1 MTMVSS
7 RAAQLTAS
15 FERAN
20 DALIDAIE
28 GCSEQQLRAEC
39 AGEGWPVV
47 VTAHHV
53 ALAYPAI
60 AGLVQAIATGQPLPP
75 LTAQQL
81 DAINAK
87 HAEECADVSREETVA
102 VLRRE
107 GAAAA
112 EIVRGLDNAQL
123 DRTAAIVLVGG
134 ETWSA
139 ADTIERVLIGHA
151 LDHGQSIRA
160 SLGR

>member
-7 RAAQLTAS
+7 RSAQLAAS

-20 DALIDAIE
+20 DALIAVIE

-81 DAINAK
+81 DSMNAQ
-87 HAEECADVSREETVA
+87 HAQEWANVSREETVA
-102 VLRRE
+102 VLRR
-107 GAAAA
+107 
-112 EIVRGLDNAQL
+112 
-123 DRTAAIVLVGG
+123 
-134 ETWSA
+134 
-139 ADTIERVLIGHA
+139 
-151 LDHGQSIRA
+151 
-160 SLGR
+160 